1 MSSSQLT
8 LFHLSDIHFHKA
20 SSHDLDES
28 LRHELLRDA
37 RRVVKEVG
45 AVEAIL
51 VSGDVAFSGKA
62 EEYEVAR
69 AWLEQLSGETESA
82 IEKVR
87 VIPGNH
93 DVDRSG
99 LGSLLLEDARDKL
112 RDLEYNQMNGRLR
125 QYLED
130 KDSYDLLMR
139 PMENYNRFAGALG
152 CDIRPDHL
160 WWEDDFALNDG
171 SALRVRGLHS
181 ALLSDH
187 LDTKRNEHRKM
198 ILGASQVAMK
208 REDSVAYLCM
218 CHHPPDWLRD
228 AEFVEPSLNARASL
242 QLFGHNHKH
251 DLYTQDGRFLR
262 LGAGAVHPD
271 RGDDGWEPRYNVLRL
286 SVEKGPHGRVLRV
299 EVRLRVWNV
308 ADEVFQADFNRMKN
322 KDHLVYELTL
332 PDWEQPKTSS
342 GAPSPVVVSGGISQG
357 NQTGQDV
364 AELGKV
370 TPFGVDALGALSPTG
385 DAPNTAQG
393 VVTPDVLEI
402 KEKTMDAKR
411 KLAYR
416 YFTLPYLSIVQVAVK
431 FDLMRDE
438 DEAVTDKNEL
448 YRRFLARAEE
458 AGLMERLWDEVA
470 NRRNDVR
477 DENPFK
483 PSTVLS

>member
-1 MSSSQLT
+1 MSSPQLT

-20 SSHDLDES
+20 SPYDLDES
-28 LRHELLRDA
+28 LRHELLLDA
-37 RRVVKEVG
+37 RRVVKDVG
-45 AVEAIL
+45 AVDAIL

-62 EEYEVAR
+62 EEYEAAR
-69 AWLEQLSGETESA
+69 AWLEKLSGETGSA

-99 LGSLLLEDARDKL
+99 LGSPLLEAAREGL

-130 KDSYDLLMR
+130 KDSYELLMR
-139 PMENYNRFAGALG
+139 PMENYNRFAGAFG

-160 WWEDDFALNDG
+160 WWEDDFTLNNG
-171 SALRVRGLHS
+171 STLRVRGLHS

-187 LDTKRNEHRKM
+187 RDTTRDERRKM
-198 ILGASQVAMK
+198 IVGALQATMR
-208 REDSVAYLCM
+208 REDGVAYLCM

-228 AEFVEPSLNARASL
+228 VEFVESTLNARASI
-242 QLFGHNHKH
+242 QLFGHKHKH
-251 DLYTQDGRFLR
+251 DLFVRDNKLLR
-262 LGAGAVHPD
+262 LGAGALHPD
-271 RGDDGWEPRYNVLRL
+271 RGEAGWEPRYNVFRL
-286 SVEKGPHGRVLRV
+286 SVDNGPHGRVLRV
-299 EVRLRVWNV
+299 EVRLRVWNA
-308 ADEVFQADFNRMKN
+308 ADEEFQADFNRMKN
-322 KDHLVYELTL
+322 KDHLVYELAL
-332 PDWEQPKTSS
+332 PDWERPRTSS
-342 GAPSPVVVSGGISQG
+342 GASSPVVSGGTSQSDQ
-357 NQTGQDV
+357 NVQDV
-364 AELGKV
+364 ADLGNV
-370 TPFGVDALGALSPTG
+370 TPPSVDAPSVLSST
-385 DAPNTAQG
+385 DDTLNTAQD
-393 VVTPDVLEI
+393 VIDPDVLWI

-416 YFTLPYLSIVQVAVK
+416 YLTLPYLSIVQVAVK
-431 FDLMRDE
+431 LDLMRDE

-458 AGLMERLWDEVA
+458 AELMEQLWDEVA
-470 NRRNDVR
+470 NRRNDMK